1 MYCFW
6 VVMWMFKIDWGTT
19 IFSEYVESY
28 PSWWGFWLVNYISVK
43 GALVKS
49 NTWDLGK
56 KSRRGHGEESPMCAV
71 VIEMPCL
78 RLSQRR
84 PSFSHFMFA
93 NKGFSVKK
101 SAMWSGS
108 PSQFTA
114 APWTCSSHCWWFFVS
129 MVCSWRIFPTLDSS
143 TLVLGDVITLQQQQI
158 SMGDTDC
165 SDSSAF
171 PDCCKPV
178 RELVPPPSAPLPW
191 LLKESP
197 LFVYIKDCIFSK

>member
-1 MYCFW
+1 M
-6 VVMWMFKIDWGTT
+6 
-19 IFSEYVESY
+19 
-28 PSWWGFWLVNYISVK
+28 NYISVK

-101 SAMWSGS
+101 VQCDQGAHL
-108 PSQFTA
+108 
-114 APWTCSSHCWWFFVS
+114 SSLLLHELAHHTVG
-129 MVCSWRIFPTLDSS
+129 DSS
-143 TLVLGDVITLQQQQI
+143 SPWSVLGVSFQL
-158 SMGDTDC
+158 
-165 SDSSAF
+165 
-171 PDCCKPV
+171 
-178 RELVPPPSAPLPW
+178 
-191 LLKESP
+191 
-197 LFVYIKDCIFSK
+197 

>member
-1 MYCFW
+1 M
-6 VVMWMFKIDWGTT
+6 
-19 IFSEYVESY
+19 
-28 PSWWGFWLVNYISVK
+28 NYISVK

-101 SAMWSGS
+101 CNVIREPVSVHC
-108 PSQFTA
+108 
-114 APWTCSSHCWWFFVS
+114 CS
-129 MVCSWRIFPTLDSS
+129 MNL
-143 TLVLGDVITLQQQQI
+143 LITL
-158 SMGDTDC
+158 
-165 SDSSAF
+165 
-171 PDCCKPV
+171 
-178 RELVPPPSAPLPW
+178 LVILR
-191 LLKESP
+191 LHG
-197 LFVYIKDCIFSK
+197 LFLAYLSNSRL